1 MRVTD
6 YLTAILFGALVGLLG
21 RLALP
26 GRQSIG
32 AFSTGLIG
40 IGAAVLGTFVG
51 RALNLDDRAVVHVAG
66 LTWSWALLGIQVGFA
81 VLGIALAQLLTH
93 TRLASNHTPRPRSRP
108 RRRRRSEEA

>member
-1 MRVTD
+1 VTD

-26 GRQSIG
+26 GRQTIG
-32 AFSTGLIG
+32 LFSTLLVG

-51 RALNLDDRAVVHVAG
+51 RALNVDDRAVVHVAG

-81 VLGIALAQLLTH
+81 VLGIALAQLMTH
-93 TRLASNHTPRPRSRP
+93 TRLADNGPP
-108 RRRRRSEEA
+108 RRRRRRSAD

>member
-32 AFSTGLIG
+32 LFATGLVG
-40 IGAAVLGTFVG
+40 IAAAVLGTFVG
-51 RALNLDDRAVVHVAG
+51 RAMHVDDRAVVHVAG

-81 VLGIALAQLLTH
+81 VVGIALAQLLTH
-93 TRLASNHTPRPRSRP
+93 TRLAERDAP
-108 RRRRRSEEA
+108 RRRRRRSKEA

>member
-6 YLTAILFGALVGLLG
+6 YLTAILFGILVGLLG

-32 AFSTGLIG
+32 AFSTALVG
-40 IGAAVLGTFVG
+40 IAAAVIGTFVA
-51 RALNLDDRAVVHVAG
+51 RALHVDNRAVVHVAG

-81 VLGIALAQLLTH
+81 IVGIALAQVMTH
-93 TRLASNHTPRPRSRP
+93 TRLADNDSSP
-108 RRRRRSEEA
+108 RRRRRRRAA

>member
-21 RLALP
+21 RLTLP

-32 AFSTGLIG
+32 LFSTGLVG
-40 IGAAVLGTFVG
+40 VGAAALGTLVG
-51 RALNLDDRAVVHVAG
+51 SFFDLDDRAVVHLAG

-81 VLGIALAQLLTH
+81 VVGIALAQLLTH
-93 TRLASNHTPRPRSRP
+93 TRLADNGPP
-108 RRRRRSEEA
+108 RRRRRRQSSTRSS